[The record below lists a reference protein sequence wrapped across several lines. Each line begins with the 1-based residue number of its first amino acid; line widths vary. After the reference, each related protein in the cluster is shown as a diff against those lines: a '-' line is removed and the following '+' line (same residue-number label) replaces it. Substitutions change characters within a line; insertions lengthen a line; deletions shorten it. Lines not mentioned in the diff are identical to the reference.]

1 MGNCDVADGHCHLDE
16 GGAGPFDVDF
26 DFDPESTPATPEG
39 VVSVL
44 NGTGPADWP
53 MVLALGRRQPDV
65 VLPQLGIHPWRVPK
79 ARDEVDD
86 ALGALRGLLEANEHV
101 GLGECG
107 LDKSG
112 AWAETFDNQLYAFR
126 RQVDIAVAL
135 RRPLSV
141 HCVRAPSDV
150 LEAVTGVGGRYGL
163 MTHLM
168 THLMTP
174 LMTPLMT
181 TLASRANSDSL
192 NTRSFARQGARA
204 APRLGGVGG
213 DDQDVCAAGQGLL
226 LAQFDA
232 VE

>member
-1 MGNCDVADGHCHLDE
+1 MYIYMGNVSDGHCHLDE
-16 GGAGPFDVDF
+16 GGAGPFD
-26 DFDPESTPATPEG
+26 PESRPATPEG

-53 MVLALGRRQPDV
+53 KVLALGRRQPDA

-112 AWAETFDNQLYAFR
+112 AWAETFDDQLYAFL
-126 RQVDIAVAL
+126 RQVDIGVAL

-163 MTHLM
+163 MTL
-168 THLMTP
+168 LMTP
-174 LMTPLMT
+174 L
-181 TLASRANSDSL
+181 ASRAISDIL
-192 NTRSFARQGARA
+192 NTLHSFDRSLDRSPGCPCCSTVGAGR
-204 APRLGGVGG
+204 RR
-213 DDQDVCAAGQGLL
+213 
-226 LAQFDA
+226 
-232 VE
+232 

>member
-16 GGAGPFDVDF
+16 GGAGPFDVDV
-26 DFDPESTPATPEG
+26 DFDPESTPEG

-150 LEAVTGVGGRYGL
+150 LEAVAGVGGRYGL
-163 MTHLM
+163 MTH
-168 THLMTP
+168 
-174 LMTPLMT
+174 LMT